1 MRTHMWVSA
10 GWLLLLLIVTVT
22 VDRHSMP
29 QRSPVD
35 VVIGQSARLTP
46 VVSLAQ
52 HTQRRSQAK
61 PGGRC
66 ESAAPASP
74 LSAQA
79 CRQET
84 LVRQKQTTTLSQR
97 SPRDLSLPLKG
108 DRQHG

>member
-1 MRTHMWVSA
+1 MSTQMWLSA
-10 GWLLLLLIVTVT
+10 GWLLLLLMVSLGADKNSVQ
-22 VDRHSMP
+22 HSTAT
-29 QRSPVD
+29 SAVA
-35 VVIGQSARLTP
+35 GQSARLTP
-46 VVSLAQ
+46 VVSLDQ
-52 HTQRRSQAK
+52 HTQRRSQTK

-66 ESAAPASP
+66 EGAAPASP

-97 SPRDLSLPLKG
+97 SPRDLFLPLKG